1 MKHIIL
7 AAASCMALL
16 CSCEDFIDLKPLD
29 QITMEDYWSSA
40 TELEYYTRQLYPIF
54 FGEKTMTGISSND
67 NDDAIYDLKGMR
79 ISSPRHGEI
88 YIKGGKKIIQCSPRG
103 L

>member
-40 TELEYYTRQLYPIF
+40 TELEYYTRQL
-54 FGEKTMTGISSND
+54 
-67 NDDAIYDLKGMR
+67 
-79 ISSPRHGEI
+79 
-88 YIKGGKKIIQCSPRG
+88 
-103 L
+103 